1 MRVEVR
7 KSIRSESRRKKIHQS
22 ESKSKKIHQS
32 KSRSKKIH
40 QNRSRSKKKRKPNIY
55 NNLPKY
61 YNNNNNIITR
71 LILGFTSFAA
81 EEYSPEQLSIKI
93 LIKIL

>member
-1 MRVEVR
+1 MGVEVR
-7 KSIRSESRRKKIHQS
+7 KSIKVRVKARKSIQSESRRKKIHQS
-22 ESKSKKIHQS
+22 ES
-32 KSRSKKIH
+32 RSKK
-40 QNRSRSKKKRKPNIY
+40 NRKPNIY

-81 EEYSPEQLSIKI
+81 EENSPE
-93 LIKIL
+93 